1 MFSARH
7 RPWAQ
12 ALFSLYLTGLLR
24 RHFHALRLLG
34 EPPSPPPGLPLL
46 ILPNHG
52 TWWDGLFL
60 WELNRRLLGRR
71 LHMMVLEEHVANF
84 RFFRRLG
91 AFSIR
96 PGCRLE
102 VAASLAYGAAVL
114 GDPANALGLFPQGRI
129 RHPAER
135 PLGFQRG
142 LERILRAHGAPVAIL
157 PLAMRCEYYENQRP
171 EALFLFDRV
180 LTAGPGAFPQVGW
193 LEQRVAAL
201 LEEAGRAA
209 VERRPGRVLLEG
221 RLQLGERRRQRGNNA

>member
-12 ALFSLYLTGLLR
+12 TLFSLYLTGLLR

-34 EPPSPPPGLPLL
+34 EPPALPPGLPLL

-52 TWWDGLFL
+52 NWWDGLFL

-71 LHMMVLEEHVANF
+71 LHLMVLERHVNRF
-84 RFFRRLG
+84 RFLRRVG
-91 AFSIR
+91 AFSVR
-96 PGCRLE
+96 PGRRGE
-102 VAASLAYGAAVL
+102 VAASLAYAASVL
-114 GDPANALGLFPQGRI
+114 GDPANTLALFPQGRI
-129 RHPAER
+129 RHPAQR

-142 LERILRAHGAPVAIL
+142 LELILRAHAAPVAIL
-157 PLAMRCEYYENQRP
+157 PLAMRCEYYEDRRP

-180 LTAGPGAFPQVGW
+180 LTAGPGAFPQAGW

-209 VERRPGRVLLEG
+209 VERRPGHVLLEG
-221 RLQLGERRRQRGNNA
+221 RNA